1 MRGLNMAVSCFAVA
15 LLAATAAQAGWQ
27 DVASPYD
34 QKRLTMLQESR
45 AKGLQEAQAGRD
57 MGAINE
63 VLGERGT
70 PIDHVEGTWRCR
82 QMKLGGMTPSRVY
95 DWFNCRISDRGGHLY
110 FQKTDGSTRTAGYL
124 YPNGDGT
131 YVYLGAV
138 SVVGEPVHAY
148 SGSGASIGEGSTPDD
163 QIGLL
168 VGLGGGHARIE
179 LPYPMQEST
188 FNVIELKRGG
198 VPMLRP

>member
-1 MRGLNMAVSCFAVA
+1 MRALSIGVSLFA
-15 LLAATAAQAGWQ
+15 LSLFAATAAQAGWQ
-27 DVASPYD
+27 DVASQYD
-34 QKRLTMLQESR
+34 QKRLMMLQQSR
-45 AKGLQEAQAGRD
+45 AEGLQQARGGRD
-57 MGAINE
+57 MGAIDE
-63 VLGERGT
+63 VLGPHGR
-70 PIDHVEGTWRCR
+70 PIEDVAGMWRCR

-110 FQKTDGSTRTAGYL
+110 FQKLNGSTRTAGYL

-148 SGSGASIGEGSTPDD
+148 SGSGASIGAGATPDD

-179 LPYPMQEST
+179 LPYPVQEST
-188 FNVIELKRGG
+188 FDVIELKR
-198 VPMLRP
+198 

>member
-1 MRGLNMAVSCFAVA
+1 MRALKVGVSLFA
-15 LLAATAAQAGWQ
+15 LSLFAATAARAGWQ
-27 DVASPYD
+27 DVASQYD
-34 QKRLTMLQESR
+34 QKRLMQLQQSR
-45 AKGLQEAQAGRD
+45 TEGLQQARGGRD

-63 VLGERGT
+63 VLGQRGQ
-70 PIDHVEGTWRCR
+70 PIENVSGMWRCR
-82 QMKLGGMTPSRVY
+82 QMKLGGMAPSRVY

-110 FQKTDGSTRTAGYL
+110 FQKLNGSTRTAGYL

-148 SGSGASIGEGSTPDD
+148 SGSGASIGAGATPDD

-179 LPYPMQEST
+179 LPYPVQEST
-188 FNVIELKRGG
+188 FDVIELKR
-198 VPMLRP
+198 

>member
-1 MRGLNMAVSCFAVA
+1 MRALHIGLSLIA
-15 LLAATAAQAGWQ
+15 LSLFAATAAQAGWQ

-34 QKRLTMLQESR
+34 QKRLSMLQESR
-45 AKGLQEAQAGRD
+45 AKGLQQAQGGRD
-57 MGAINE
+57 MGAISE
-63 VLGERGT
+63 VLGPRGR
-70 PIDHVEGTWRCR
+70 PMENVAGLWRCR

-110 FQKTDGSTRTAGYL
+110 FQKLNGSTRTAGYL

-148 SGSGASIGEGSTPDD
+148 SGSGASIGESSTPDD

-179 LPYPMQEST
+179 LPYPLQEST
-188 FNVIELKRGG
+188 FDVIELKRGEG
-198 VPMLRP
+198 LLRP

>member
-1 MRGLNMAVSCFAVA
+1 MRALTIGISLFAVSLF
-15 LLAATAAQAGWQ
+15 AATAAEAGWQ
-27 DVASPYD
+27 DVASQYD
-34 QKRLTMLQESR
+34 QKRLMMLQESR
-45 AKGLQEAQAGRD
+45 AEGLQQAQAGRD

-63 VLGERGT
+63 VLGPQGR
-70 PIDHVEGTWRCR
+70 PIENLSGMWRCR

-110 FQKTDGSTRTAGYL
+110 FQKLNGSTRTAGYL

-148 SGSGASIGEGSTPDD
+148 SGSGASVGEGSTPDD

-188 FNVIELKRGG
+188 FDVIELKRSEAL
-198 VPMLRP
+198 LRP

>member
-1 MRGLNMAVSCFAVA
+1 MRALKIGISLFALSV
-15 LLAATAAQAGWQ
+15 LAATAAQAGWQ

-34 QKRLTMLQESR
+34 QKRLMQLQQSR
-45 AKGLQEAQAGRD
+45 AEGLSQAQHGRD

-63 VLGERGT
+63 VLGSQGR
-70 PIDHVEGTWRCR
+70 PVENVAGLWRCR

-95 DWFNCRISDRGGHLY
+95 SWFNCRISDRGGHLY
-110 FQKTDGSTRTAGYL
+110 FQKINGSTRTAGYL

-131 YVYLGAV
+131 YVYLGAM

-148 SGSGASIGEGSTPDD
+148 SGSGASIGAGATPDD

-168 VGLGGGHARIE
+168 VGLGGGHARI
-179 LPYPMQEST
+179 
-188 FNVIELKRGG
+188 
-198 VPMLRP
+198 

>member
-1 MRGLNMAVSCFAVA
+1 MRAFNIGISLVA
-15 LLAATAAQAGWQ
+15 LSLFAATAAQAGWQ
-27 DVASPYD
+27 DVASRYD
-34 QKRLTMLQESR
+34 QKRLSMLQESR
-45 AKGLQEAQAGRD
+45 AKGLEQAQSGRD

-63 VLGERGT
+63 VLGQRGQ
-70 PIDHVEGTWRCR
+70 PINNVEGSWRCR

-95 DWFNCRISDRGGHLY
+95 DWFNCRVSNRGGGLY
-110 FQKTDGSTRTAGYL
+110 FQKVNGSTRTAGYL

-148 SGSGASIGEGSTPDD
+148 SGSGASIGEGATPDD

-179 LPYPMQEST
+179 LPYPVQNPPST
-188 FNVIELKRGG
+188 LSS
-198 VPMLRP
+198 

>member
-1 MRGLNMAVSCFAVA
+1 MRAFKLGLSLVVVSVF
-15 LLAATAAQAGWQ
+15 AATAAQAGWQ
-27 DVASPYD
+27 DVASQYD
-34 QKRLTMLQESR
+34 QKRLMMLQESR
-45 AKGLQEAQAGRD
+45 AKGLQQAQSGRD

-63 VLGERGT
+63 VLGPRGR
-70 PIDHVEGTWRCR
+70 PIENVAGMWRCR

-110 FQKTDGSTRTAGYL
+110 FQKLNGSTRTAGYL
-124 YPNGDGT
+124 YPDGDGT

-138 SVVGEPVHAY
+138 SVIGEPVHAY
-148 SGSGASIGEGSTPDD
+148 SGSGASIGEGATPDD

-179 LPYPMQEST
+179 LPYPVQEST
-188 FNVIELKRGG
+188 FDVIELKR
-198 VPMLRP
+198 

>member
-1 MRGLNMAVSCFAVA
+1 MRAFKRGLSLIA
-15 LLAATAAQAGWQ
+15 LSLFAATAAQAGWQ
-27 DVASPYD
+27 DVASRYD
-34 QKRLTMLQESR
+34 QKRLMMLQQSR
-45 AKGLQEAQAGRD
+45 AEGLQQARNGRD
-57 MGAINE
+57 MGAIDE
-63 VLGERGT
+63 VLGRRGE
-70 PIDHVEGTWRCR
+70 PIENISGMWRCR

-110 FQKTDGSTRTAGYL
+110 FQKLNGSTRTAGYL

-138 SVVGEPVHAY
+138 SVIGELVHAY
-148 SGSGASIGEGSTPDD
+148 SGSGVAIGEGATPDD

-179 LPYPMQEST
+179 LPYPVQEST
-188 FNVIELKRGG
+188 FDVIELKR
-198 VPMLRP
+198 